1 MNIDDACDH
10 KMFHLLL
17 QNLTGINKTRVRRGK
32 SDRKGKCVTQKKV
45 RLYTTCVCYVI
56 INQTSY
62 TRVLSIV

>member
-1 MNIDDACDH
+1 MNIDDTYDH
-10 KMFHLLL
+10 KMFHHLSKD
-17 QNLTGINKTRVRRGK
+17 LTGINKTRVRRGK
-32 SDRKGKCVTQKKV
+32 GDTTGKCVTQEKV